1 MTLITT
7 QRDRDRLKVI
17 ERPYRGPLTQQQ
29 AAVSL
34 GRSERGIPGI
44 PALEFQI
51 AGTFPMELPCPTTVH
66 LGVSDRCPTPS
77 PPLAV

>member
-17 ERPYRGPLTQQQ
+17 ERPNRGPLTQQQ

-34 GRSERGIPGI
+34 GRSELGIPGI
-44 PALEFQI
+44 PAPKFQT
-51 AGTFPMELPCPTTVH
+51 AGTFPWNSPAQPRYT
-66 LGVSDRCPTPS
+66 LGVPHRCP
-77 PPLAV
+77 